1 MENIQ
6 ERDAELRAIYRKFM
20 HEVNVTHAEAV
31 KAAVN
36 SPASRYWVSPS
47 YLYREILRRKAG
59 KTTSVRRPYGK
70 TAVYDQLYSD
80 YLTIRN
86 NTLYKDMPLQMLCDL
101 LVARPA
107 PRFFLS
113 EKRASEVVRKLTVDS

>member
-1 MENIQ
+1 MENIE
-6 ERDAELRAIYRKFM
+6 ERNAELRAIYRKFM

-36 SPASRYWVSPS
+36 SPASRYWVSPN

-59 KTTSVRRPYGK
+59 KTTNMKRAYGK

-80 YLTIRN
+80 YLSIRN
-86 NTLYKDMPLQMLCDL
+86 KTMYKDMPLPMLCDL

-107 PRFFLS
+107 PRFYMS
-113 EKRASEVVRKLTVDS
+113 EKRAEEVIRRV